1 MGRIFYGEPD
11 FYEEDFYREL
21 DFYGE
26 VDISFFMATIFYGWW
41 IFIVFHGEDFL

>member
-26 VDISFFMATIFYGWW
+26 VDISFLWLQFFTGGGF
-41 IFIVFHGEDFL
+41 FIVFHGEDFL